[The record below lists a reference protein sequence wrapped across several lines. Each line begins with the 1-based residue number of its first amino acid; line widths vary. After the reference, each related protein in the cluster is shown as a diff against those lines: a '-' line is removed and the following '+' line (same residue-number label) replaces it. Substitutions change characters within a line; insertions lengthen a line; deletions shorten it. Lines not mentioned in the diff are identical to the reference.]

1 MNKFAFEK
9 KNFILLAIGMVII
22 IVGFILMSGSGS
34 NENAFN
40 PEIFSATR
48 IKLAPLVCLVGFLFV
63 IFAIMYKPNSR
74 IEKKEDNN
82 E

>member
-1 MNKFAFEK
+1 MNNFAFNK

-22 IVGFILMSGSGS
+22 IIGFILMSGSGS
-34 NENAFN
+34 NENAYN

-48 IKLAPLVCLVGFLFV
+48 IKLAPLVCLAGFLFV
-63 IFAIMYKPNSR
+63 IFAIMYNPSSR
-74 IEKKEDNN
+74 IEKKEDNH

>member
-40 PEIFSATR
+40 PEIFSTTR

-74 IEKKEDNN
+74 IEKKEDSN